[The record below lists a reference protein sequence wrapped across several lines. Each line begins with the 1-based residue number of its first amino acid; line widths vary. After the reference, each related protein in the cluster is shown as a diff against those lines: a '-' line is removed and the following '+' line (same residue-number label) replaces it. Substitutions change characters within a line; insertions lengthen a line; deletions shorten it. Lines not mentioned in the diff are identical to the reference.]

1 MEFIRTIRE
10 KRCTKKQDDLHKLA
24 EETIQVKDFA
34 DNLYFAYSGVPYVPI
49 NKEWTSKEII
59 EELAILRNNF
69 INAKMKENGIR
80 VAVL

>member
-10 KRCTKKQDDLHKLA
+10 KRCTKKQEDLHKLA

-49 NKEWTSKEII
+49 NKEII